1 MITTSYKYKV
11 PAIIPFG
18 DFKKAYDSIR
28 RNKLLEKIEEFET
41 PVKLTNLTKMTS
53 ESTRSRITV
62 NRS

>member
-1 MITTSYKYKV
+1 MITTSYKYQV
-11 PAIIPFG
+11 PAIISFV

-41 PVKLTNLTKMTS
+41 PAKLTNLTKMTS